1 MNLGLVLMV
10 KDEAEVIDRC
20 LASARPYISSWTVVD
35 TGSTD
40 DTPERV
46 EAALEGIPGKLWR
59 LPFVNFGH
67 SRSELLVA
75 ARGTADWLLCLD
87 ADNTVAIDDDF
98 EPDPAVEAYMVDF
111 GWEGFENRLPLLLRG
126 DLPWKSVG
134 PVHEATVLPGRMYVS
149 QPTDKVRIRHHGQ
162 RDNGPAKWKW
172 HASLLEAEIARN
184 PDDARSTFYLAE
196 TFKRLGDTAN
206 ALRLYRQ
213 RSGMT
218 GFVEETWF
226 ARYQAALLEPDWPT
240 RQAALIEAWEARPN
254 RLEPLHDLVSE
265 LNRRDMH
272 HAAYVLTDA
281 GYVDP
286 ASDQGGISER
296 SFERASLTDERGP
309 IISPA
314 PTVGGIVPPSD
325 NLFVQ
330 RSVWDWGL
338 AFQRSIAAWYT
349 SHRDESRTLSLSL
362 LQNPRLPASVRE
374 AVTRNLALTPEV
386 KAA

>member
-10 KDEAEVIDRC
+10 KSESEVIDRC
-20 LASARPYISSWTVVD
+20 LASARAYISSWTVVD

-40 DTPERV
+40 DTPERI
-46 EAALEGIPGKLWR
+46 EAALNGIPGKLWR

-87 ADNTVAIDDDF
+87 ADNTVEIDDDF

-111 GWEGFENRLPLLLRG
+111 GWQGFENRLPLLLRG

-134 PVHEATVLPGRMYVS
+134 PVHEATVLSGRMYVS
-149 QPTDKVRIRHHGQ
+149 QPTDKVRIKHHGQ

-172 HASLLEAEIARN
+172 HASLLEAALERD
-184 PDDARSTFYLAE
+184 PTDARSTFYLAE
-196 TFKRLGDTAN
+196 TYKRLGDKAN

-213 RSGMT
+213 RAGMV
-218 GFVEETWF
+218 GFIEETWF
-226 ARYQAALLEPDWPT
+226 ARYQAALLEPEWPA

-272 HAAYVLTDA
+272 ATAYA
-281 GYVDP
+281 MSYVATTALACD
-286 ASDQGGISER
+286 DR
-296 SFERASLTDERGP
+296 
-309 IISPA
+309 
-314 PTVGGIVPPSD
+314 
-325 NLFVQ
+325 LFVQ
-330 RSVWDWGL
+330 RSVWDYGL

-349 SHRDESRTLSLSL
+349 GHRDESRTLSLSL